1 MSKTSSGAP
10 RVLFQNVRIF
20 DGVSATLSPGHVL
33 IEGEKILAVSASP
46 IATESGD
53 GTAVI
58 DGGDRVLMPGM
69 TDAHVHMVGNANN
82 MLEMVMGSQMLID
95 SNTAAAAGNMLMRG
109 FTTVRDMAGDTS
121 GLKTVV
127 DQGKLP
133 GPRIYPSQAA
143 ISQTGGHGDFGF
155 VYNAPSALGGQQT
168 RAEEIGFMR
177 VADGADRV
185 LAAVREQLK
194 KGASQIKLMTGGGA
208 ASMYDPLY
216 TLQFVP
222 AEISA
227 AVQAAE
233 DYGTYVATHVYTVAG
248 VRRAIAAG
256 VRSIEHGQLVDED
269 TVRLMSD
276 NGTWLSLQP
285 FAERDHNYP
294 DPDRAQKNVEICE
307 GVEHVYGWAAKHGVK
322 VAFGTDLLLEPQQAG
337 LQSEMMTRLGE
348 FYSNADAL
356 RMVTS
361 GNAELLRMSGERDP
375 YRHGR
380 IGEITAGA
388 FADVLLVDGNPLDDL
403 TVLASPAEN
412 LPVIVKDGRVH
423 KNTLGGG
430 R

>member
-1 MSKTSSGAP
+1 
-10 RVLFQNVRIF
+10 
-20 DGVSATLSPGHVL
+20 
-33 IEGEKILAVSASP
+33 
-46 IATESGD
+46 
-53 GTAVI
+53 
-58 DGGDRVLMPGM
+58 
-69 TDAHVHMVGNANN
+69 
-82 MLEMVMGSQMLID
+82 
-95 SNTAAAAGNMLMRG
+95 
-109 FTTVRDMAGDTS
+109 
-121 GLKTVV
+121 
-127 DQGKLP
+127 
-133 GPRIYPSQAA
+133 
-143 ISQTGGHGDFGF
+143 
-155 VYNAPSALGGQQT
+155 
-168 RAEEIGFMR
+168 R

-276 NGTWLSLQP
+276 KGTWLSLQP
-285 FAERDHNYP
+285 FAEHDHNYP
-294 DPDRAQKNVEICE
+294 DPDRAQKNLQICD

-348 FYSNADAL
+348 YYSNAEAL

-361 GNAELLRMSGERDP
+361 GNAELLRMSGDRDP

-380 IGEITAGA
+380 IGDITHSA
-388 FADVLLVDGNPLDDL
+388 FA
-403 TVLASPAEN
+403 
-412 LPVIVKDGRVH
+412 
-423 KNTLGGG
+423 
-430 R
+430 